1 MCQRLRD
8 ILFPTN
14 ILGKDKRT
22 IKYSLADTPIDGGG
36 YKNITMTW
44 SGKRLEFVYTE
55 RLEDVNTG
63 EVKYQPVT
71 LVEINQEAEK
81 WVEDIDFG
89 THDGFIHSAVGD
101 MLYLKCTDVTT
112 LIVNG
117 QKLI

>member
-1 MCQRLRD
+1 MCQHLRD
-8 ILFPTN
+8 ILYPLN
-14 ILGKDKRT
+14 ILCKNKRT
-22 IKYSLADTPIDGGG
+22 IRYSLADTPIDGGG
-36 YKNITMTW
+36 FKNITMIW

-63 EVKYQPVT
+63 NVTYQSVKRVQT
-71 LVEINQEAEK
+71 NQEAEK

-101 MLYLKCTDVTT
+101 MLYLKCTGVTT

-117 QKLI
+117 HNVL